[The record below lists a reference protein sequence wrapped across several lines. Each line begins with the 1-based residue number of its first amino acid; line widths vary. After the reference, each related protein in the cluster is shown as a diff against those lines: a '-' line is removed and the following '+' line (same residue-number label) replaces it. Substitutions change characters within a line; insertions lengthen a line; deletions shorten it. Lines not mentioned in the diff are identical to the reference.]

1 MVFYF
6 LSCHGYHAPLVL
18 GKYVCIHIFLSIVLF
33 KPDNHFS
40 FPLVCLNLF
49 YDLYDISSNNPLLA
63 QTPRCTTLSVR
74 PCYYCWWHS
83 GNHRWVRTL
92 PIGSPRSTSGKMVS
106 LCSSSLVPTLL
117 PAQLTSYSL
126 TCLPVVAMQ
135 DVTTLPTFNPHG
147 GPITHSSTGSNPDS
161 HVYPVVKVIP
171 RAWLCM

>member
-18 GKYVCIHIFLSIVLF
+18 GKDIPPKYVCIHIFPSIVLF

-49 YDLYDISSNNPLLA
+49 YDLYDISSNNPLLL

-83 GNHRWVRTL
+83 GNHRWTGTL
-92 PIGSPRSTSGKMVS
+92 PIGPPRFNEQENGSLRPSP
-106 LCSSSLVPTLL
+106 LVPTMLL
-117 PAQLTSYSL
+117 TYNWQATLWHALLAWSRKTSSPFLLLTHM
-126 TCLPVVAMQ
+126 V
-135 DVTTLPTFNPHG
+135 
-147 GPITHSSTGSNPDS
+147 GP
-161 HVYPVVKVIP
+161 
-171 RAWLCM
+171 